1 VRRSRSFSFN
11 PSEEG
16 EKEDDIAWRVTT
28 ISSVIAEGTGEP
40 CVATDRTLSRVGV
53 WYGIATNVHERG
65 SWWLLMMLLMPDHV
79 HMLAA
84 FPDGNGP
91 APAVRNWKRF
101 AARHF
106 GVKWQ
111 RDFFDHRIRH
121 DESLEGKESNIRLN
135 PVRAGLVDRPE
146 DWPHIITPGWNFR

>member
-1 VRRSRSFSFN
+1 MDKIKRHPVRKSLRHDPPPWVVNDSIFFITICSLPRGKNQLCIEPLSSRLLTS
-11 PSEEG
+11 
-16 EKEDDIAWRVTT
+16 
-28 ISSVIAEGTGEP
+28 
-40 CVATDRTLSRVGV
+40 
-53 WYGIATNVHERG
+53 ATNVHERG